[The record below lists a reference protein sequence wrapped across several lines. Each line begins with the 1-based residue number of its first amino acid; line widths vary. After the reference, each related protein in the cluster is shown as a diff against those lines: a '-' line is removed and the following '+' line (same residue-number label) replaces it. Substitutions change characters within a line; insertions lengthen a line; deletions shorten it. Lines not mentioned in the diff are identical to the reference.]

1 MKIANRGELS
11 RLIKDFGV
19 ETIKVVDEV
28 GVKLYQT
35 ITYNKMLDRY
45 YRIEWGEIAD
55 DNKVSHLWYEP
66 EAKQVWLNKS
76 PWQKG
81 WHTKEEVRKI
91 DIEESNKKGE
101 LNMDSYL
108 LHNVENNLVNVG
120 EQDRFDFRD
129 NLEVMGGMTGK
140 GKTLYSLRKTV
151 EALAQGKSV
160 LFFST
165 ETKIDDIIRKLHMV
179 LRNGRMLKLVT
190 DKEFKS
196 EKEKEDFIIDF
207 FVNSNLVINDNYL
220 LHTNYIVDE
229 MRKQSKSE
237 EGLDYVIID
246 GLQLVIQDSE
256 QARNVTKEFGL
267 IQKVLEDIGDELG
280 CEILVTTQLNS
291 SGVLN
296 KSSGVRT
303 NWK

>member
-11 RLIKDFGV
+11 RLIKDFGI
-19 ETIKVVDEV
+19 ETIKVLDEV

-35 ITYNKMLDRY
+35 ITYNKKLDRY
-45 YRIEWGEIAD
+45 YRIEWGEVAD
-55 DNKVSHLWYEP
+55 DNNVSHLWYEP

-91 DIEESNKKGE
+91 DIEEINKKGE

-120 EQDRFDFRD
+120 EQDKFDFRD
-129 NLEVMGGMTGK
+129 NLEIMGGMIGK
-140 GKTLYSLRKTV
+140 GKTLYSVRKTV

-165 ETKIDDIIRKLHMV
+165 ETRVNDIVRKLQMV
-179 LRNGRMLKLVT
+179 LRNSRMLKLVT

-207 FVNSNLVINDNYL
+207 LKNSNLVVNDNYL

-229 MRKQSKSE
+229 MRKQSKRE

-246 GLQLVIQDSE
+246 GLQLVIQDRE

-267 IQKVLEDIGDELG
+267 IQTVLEDIGDELG

-291 SGVLN
+291 NGVLN
-296 KSSGVRT
+296 ESSGVRT
-303 NWK
+303 N